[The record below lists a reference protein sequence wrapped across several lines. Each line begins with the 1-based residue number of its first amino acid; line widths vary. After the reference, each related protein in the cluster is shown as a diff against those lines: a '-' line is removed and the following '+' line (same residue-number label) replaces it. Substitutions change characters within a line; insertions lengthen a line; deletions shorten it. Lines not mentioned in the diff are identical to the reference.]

1 MKVQGNRYINNPE
14 MIKNKVEKK
23 TTVPQNIISE
33 DDVKI
38 SDSARKLVET
48 ARNKVSDFHTM
59 HFSSINGEIREIP
72 AEYKCEN
79 LFKLDLKATSIS
91 GEQSAFEGC
100 SENQSEVFEKWLD
113 ENASEYLTEDEMKD
127 LKEKINAMTADVD
140 SLNAQEGYRGTSY
153 ESVFLLSA
161 SEAGLRKVNEM
172 YVPEQFQAGFSD
184 MIDEYVHFNDSAR
197 NSIMEKM
204 TPDYMVVG
212 IGSKTETYKYKSE
225 IISDEKNFYTN
236 EKTEMTGLCD
246 KFLSDEIDKDS
257 FYDGL
262 KGYLNHY
269 YENRYELRNQPGS
282 VREKSND
289 MLDKLQ
295 HMFGV

>member
-172 YVPEQFQAGFSD
+172 YVPEQLQAGFSD

-212 IGSKTETYKYKSE
+212 IGSKTESYKYKSE
-225 IISDEKNFYTN
+225 IISDCNQFLNGKTDQKLFCN
-236 EKTEMTGLCD
+236 EM
-246 KFLSDEIDKDS
+246 KDR
-257 FYDGL
+257 
-262 KGYLNHY
+262 LNDY
-269 YENRYELRNQPGS
+269 YGSRYELRNQPEAVEGR
-282 VREKSND
+282 VNN

>member
-59 HFSSINGEIREIP
+59 HFSSIMGEIREIP

-100 SENQSEVFEKWLD
+100 SENQSEVFEKWLV
-113 ENASEYLTEDEMKD
+113 ENASYIYKD
-127 LKEKINAMTADVD
+127 
-140 SLNAQEGYRGTSY
+140 GY
-153 ESVFLLSA
+153 ESHF
-161 SEAGLRKVNEM
+161 
-172 YVPEQFQAGFSD
+172 
-184 MIDEYVHFNDSAR
+184 DEYGINCVNNIASLTINFPEAFGRLRDNNICSFIQMKTMGNDAQDNHF
-197 NSIMEKM
+197 
-204 TPDYMVVG
+204 
-212 IGSKTETYKYKSE
+212 
-225 IISDEKNFYTN
+225 
-236 EKTEMTGLCD
+236 
-246 KFLSDEIDKDS
+246 
-257 FYDGL
+257 
-262 KGYLNHY
+262 
-269 YENRYELRNQPGS
+269 
-282 VREKSND
+282 
-289 MLDKLQ
+289 
-295 HMFGV
+295 